1 AVPGACRGPPPW
13 SVRIPSSGYGSHL
26 ACDRGYGTEIPLLG
40 LVPVDRVL
48 AVPATFADGRV
59 HNSKGTPL
67 APRLAPWPRWPGS
80 QISSELVRRAGFEPA
95 TRCLEGSRSIRLSYR
110 RSVTI
115 VQGKDHVLATRRSQC
130 FAVRC
135 H

>member
-1 AVPGACRGPPPW
+1 M
-13 SVRIPSSGYGSHL
+13 
-26 ACDRGYGTEIPLLG
+26 E
-40 LVPVDRVL
+40 
-48 AVPATFADGRV
+48 
-59 HNSKGTPL
+59 PL
-67 APRLAPWPRWPGS
+67 ASQANVGRARLTRGQNPERPPFTQLKPKR
-80 QISSELVRRAGFEPA
+80 EDLLVRRAGFEPA

-115 VQGKDHVLATRRSQC
+115 VQGKGHVLATRRSQC